1 MRTKEER
8 EAMNKRVSV
17 IVPIL
22 FVIGIVVIG
31 CSKEPSNQKV
41 EETPL
46 TEYQFDATVL
56 EIYDEYLMVDALEGQ
71 SVVGEIK
78 VWIGLLKDNKISGM
92 REGDTVRIT
101 HDGKMTMSI
110 PTQMSAV
117 EITNISK

>member
-1 MRTKEER
+1 
-8 EAMNKRVSV
+8 MNKRVSV
-17 IVPIL
+17 IVAIL

-31 CSKEPSNQKV
+31 CSKEPANQKV
-41 EETPL
+41 EEPPL

-56 EIYDEYLMVDALEGQ
+56 EICGEYLMVDALDGQ
-71 SVVGEIK
+71 PVAGEIK
-78 VWIGLLKDNKISGM
+78 VWIGLLKDNKISEM